1 MPSTQK
7 QVARLA
13 GVSQSVVSRVFGGGV
28 VSDEAKE
35 RVLSIAKSVGYRP
48 DALARSLVTQRQTD
62 IVGIVMADIMN
73 PFYPYVL
80 EKFISALQK
89 QGLQV
94 LLFNAPRDKD
104 VDEELSLVLQY
115 RVRGIIITSASLSS
129 RMAAVC
135 RENHTSVV
143 LFNRYIPNTP
153 TWAVSC
159 DNVRGAREI
168 ADLLLDNKHTK
179 IGYIGGNPNTS
190 TNRDRKR
197 GFIERLA
204 ERGKKP
210 ALVEDRSYSYEWGYE
225 AASGFLRGSSV
236 NAVFCANDIIAL
248 GVMDAIRSELKLRVP
263 EDISVVG
270 FDDIPQASW
279 PLYSLTTLRQPV
291 DEMIDVAINL
301 LDRDLDR
308 KTREP
313 RINLIKGELVPR
325 SSVRLLPAKR

>member
-1 MPSTQK
+1 MASTQK
-7 QVARLA
+7 QVASLA

-28 VSDEAKE
+28 VSDAAKE
-35 RVLSIAKSVGYRP
+35 RVLSIAKSVGYQP
-48 DALARSLVTQRQTD
+48 DALARSLVTGQTD

-89 QGLQV
+89 KGQQV
-94 LLFNAPRDKD
+94 LLFNAPRDQD

-115 RVRGIIITSASLSS
+115 RVKGIIITSASLSS
-129 RMAAVC
+129 RMAAAC
-135 RENHTSVV
+135 RANHTPVV
-143 LFNRYIPNTP
+143 LFNRYIPNNP

-159 DNVRGAREI
+159 DNVRAAREI

-197 GFIERLA
+197 GFVERLA

-210 ALVEDRSYSYEWGYE
+210 VLVEDRSYSYEWGYE
-225 AASGFLRGSSV
+225 AASRLLRSSSV
-236 NAVFCANDIIAL
+236 NALFCANDIIAL
-248 GVMDAIRSELKLRVP
+248 GVMDAIRNELKVRVP
-263 EDISVVG
+263 DDISVVG

-279 PLYSLTTLRQPV
+279 PLYSLTTVRQPV
-291 DEMIDVAINL
+291 DEMIDLSINL
-301 LDRDLDR
+301 LDRDFDR
-308 KTREP
+308 KTRES
-313 RINLIKGELVPR
+313 RINLIKGELVER
-325 SSVRLLPAKR
+325 SSVRLSAAKK